1 MAEEDFYKKTTLAD
15 VEGVE
20 ETPSPLSP
28 TPQFIGPYKIESLL
42 EKGGMSI
49 LYLGSRPETGEP
61 TTIKVLS
68 PKYLTRDDVIKR
80 FLHEAEIIA
89 LADHPNIVKL
99 FGYGEWEGGLY
110 IAMEF
115 IEGVSL
121 RQHLLRHPI
130 SLKQAVEIIIDIAY
144 ALCHLHTHGVIHRD
158 LKPENI
164 LMTEG
169 GAIKVIDFGIAQI
182 IEKPKEESS
191 SEHPKVIGTPIYMS
205 PEQKEK
211 PEEVTYASDIY
222 SLGII
227 AYELILGKLCHGR
240 IHLSLMPKGVQK
252 ILSKALQPEQ
262 KNRYQDVVDLI
273 GDLSNYLHSPTLQ
286 KDSMPSDRL
295 KEMAD
300 GVNLAFQNL
309 CPVSTPLWHGIDF
322 QHGYHRGDLFSSLWY
337 DFLIHKNQTKSL
349 ITFESIDPSIE
360 GIMYTAVIR
369 GMLKSKV
376 PLSETPEALLN
387 ELNRMLMTDQIP
399 KGLFLNILNLNLSSE
414 TLSYFST
421 HGDPLWIFRKDK
433 EAPETLSV
441 PPQILGR
448 DDLSSFSLAVSNWS
462 PGDTLYFFAASPK
475 TPPDSMEDAR
485 SSVLKK
491 IVECHN
497 LPLKDAVLQVLN
509 KIKRS
514 PSSLFKSKNCYLA
527 GIQKL

>member
-1 MAEEDFYKKTTLAD
+1 MADEDFYRKTTLAD
-15 VEGVE
+15 EGE
-20 ETPSPLSP
+20 PQDAPLP
-28 TPQFIGPYKIESLL
+28 PPVTPQFIGPYKIESLL

-49 LYLGSRPETGEP
+49 LYLGSRPGTSEP

-68 PKYLTRDDVIKR
+68 PKYLSRDDVIQR

-115 IEGVSL
+115 IEGISL

-130 SLKQAVEIIIDIAY
+130 SLKQAIEIIIDIAY

-164 LMTEG
+164 LLTEG

-182 IEKPKEESS
+182 LEKPKEDSAP
-191 SEHPKVIGTPIYMS
+191 EHPKVIGTPIYMS

-211 PEEVTYASDIY
+211 PEEVSYASDIY

-252 ILSKALQPEQ
+252 ILSKALQPDQ
-262 KNRYQDVVDLI
+262 KNRYQDIVDLI
-273 GDLSNYLHSPTLQ
+273 GDLSNYLHSSNLQ

-309 CPVSTPLWHGIDF
+309 CPASPPLWHGLEF
-322 QHGYHRGDLFSSLWY
+322 QHGYHRGDLFCTLWY
-337 DFLIHKNQTKSL
+337 DFIIHKNQTKSV
-349 ITFESIDPSIE
+349 ITFESGDSSIE
-360 GIMYTAVIR
+360 GTIYTAVIR
-369 GMLKSKV
+369 GIIKSKV
-376 PLSETPEALLN
+376 SSSESAESLLLDLS
-387 ELNRMLMTDQIP
+387 RMLMTDQLP
-399 KGLFLNILNLNLSSE
+399 KGVQINLLNLNPAQE
-414 TLSYFST
+414 TLTFFST
-421 HGDPLWIFRKDK
+421 HGNSLWIFRKGHNTPEILSTLPQLIGK
-433 EAPETLSV
+433 EENP
-441 PPQILGR
+441 
-448 DDLSSFSLAVSNWS
+448 SFTHAKTAWS
-462 PGDTLYFFAASPK
+462 KGDTLYLFSSSPE
-475 TPPDSMEDAR
+475 TLPDPGEDSR
-485 SSVLKK
+485 ITILKK
-491 IVECHN
+491 IIECKD
-497 LPLKDAVLQVLN
+497 LPLKEAVAQVLN
-509 KIKRS
+509 RIKRS
-514 PSSLFKSKNCYLA
+514 PTSLFKSKNCYLA